1 MTSFLFLLVALNV
14 GFLIGA
20 WWGSGWK
27 RREQTHLKAEVGRLR
42 RALEEVPE
50 PGVIPLFDSNTQV
63 G

>member
-27 RREQTHLKAEVGRLR
+27 RREQSQLKAEVGRLR
-42 RALEEVPE
+42 RALEEAPDS
-50 PGVIPLFDSNTQV
+50 GVIPLFDSSSQV

>member
-1 MTSFLFLLVALNV
+1 MASFLFLLVALNV

-27 RREQTHLKAEVGRLR
+27 RRERSKLQAELGRLR
-42 RALEEVPE
+42 RVMEDPPH
-50 PGVIPLFDSNTQV
+50 PGVIPLFDSNSQV

>member
-14 GFLIGA
+14 GFLVGT

-27 RREQTHLKAEVGRLR
+27 RREHSHLKAEVGRLR
-42 RALEEVPE
+42 RVLQETPE
-50 PGVIPLFDSNTQV
+50 PGVIPLFDSNTQL

>member
-14 GFLIGA
+14 GFLIGT

-27 RREQTHLKAEVGRLR
+27 RREHSHLKDEVGRLR
-42 RALEEVPE
+42 RALEDAPDS
-50 PGVIPLFDSNTQV
+50 GIIPLFDSNSQV

>member
-1 MTSFLFLLVALNV
+1 MTSFLLVLLVLNA

-27 RREQTHLKAEVGRLR
+27 RREFSRLKAEVGHLR
-42 RALEEVPE
+42 RALDDTPETEV
-50 PGVIPLFDSNTQV
+50 ISLLDTTTQV